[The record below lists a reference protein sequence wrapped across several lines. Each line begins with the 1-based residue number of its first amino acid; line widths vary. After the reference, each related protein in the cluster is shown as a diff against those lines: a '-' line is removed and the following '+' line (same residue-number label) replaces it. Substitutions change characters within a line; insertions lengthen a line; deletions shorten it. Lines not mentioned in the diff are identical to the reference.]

1 MPRGVTPKGPATAYP
16 KETARREGLLFVLL
30 VFAASRLLY
39 LGAGSLFASVVPV
52 SRFQAVTMDVPFGR
66 MGLWSHWDGEHY
78 VALAAGG
85 YLQPPEYVS
94 PAFFPLYPL
103 LMRSFAELFG
113 GPVTWGTLSAWGPL
127 ISLAALPFAL
137 FFVYRIAEE
146 HWDAGVARG
155 AVLALALFPRRF
167 S

>member
-1 MPRGVTPKGPATAYP
+1 
-16 KETARREGLLFVLL
+16 VLL

-39 LGAGSLFASVVPV
+39 LGAGSLFAGVVPV

-85 YLQPPEYVS
+85 YLQPPEHVS